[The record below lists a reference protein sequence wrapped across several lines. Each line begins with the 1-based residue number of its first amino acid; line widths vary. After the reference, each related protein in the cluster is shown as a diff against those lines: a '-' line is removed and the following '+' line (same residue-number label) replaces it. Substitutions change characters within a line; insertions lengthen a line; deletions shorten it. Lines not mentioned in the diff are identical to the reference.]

1 MAVGV
6 GHELVGF
13 LRRRIEADGMIH
25 VIRRREGRFLLIAV
39 HGRAGRVEK
48 VLHRVMAACF
58 ENIEKSHDVRLD
70 VRTGIVDAV
79 AHARLRGKVHH
90 DVRPE
95 ILKKLRHRRFIGQVA
110 AGESKRR
117 FFLKDGEAR
126 FLKGHVVVV
135 VQIVNAADGSPQREE
150 SLRQMESDESRRAG
164 DEHFFLTGQ
173 RAENLSWFL
182 LSPARRGRGYTPFL
196 SHRQD
201 HQRDGSPR

>member
-1 MAVGV
+1 
-6 GHELVGF
+6 
-13 LRRRIEADGMIH
+13 MIH